1 MPFKKQLEKPHRAQ
15 TGNMKALPR
24 SSKVPYNMKE
34 LLQKYQD
41 KLASIHHRNTWL
53 KNINQA
59 NYINEYNRLKGIF
72 TNSIVHKTGGPVHS
86 RIQDLAKLAN
96 ISRP

>member
-15 TGNMKALPR
+15 TGNMKALPK

-34 LLQKYQD
+34 MLQKYQD

-53 KNINQA
+53 KNITQA
-59 NYINEYNRLKGIF
+59 NYINEYNRLRGIM
-72 TNSIVHKTGGPVHS
+72 TNSNVHRTGGPIHS
-86 RIQDLAKLAN
+86 RVKELAKLAN
-96 ISRP
+96 INQS